1 MALENKQLNSLSID
15 NDEISLKELIVK
27 IKEWG
32 VFLKS
37 KWKSIFIFGIIGALI
52 GLTIALFEKPTYK
65 AVLTF
70 AMEEDKG
77 SGGGLSGALGLASSF
92 GIDLGGGGGGGAFA
106 ASNLTELMK
115 SRLLVEK
122 VLLEP
127 IIINGKLITL
137 AEYYIQI
144 NELRKGWADNN
155 LLKKIQFLPKADRS
169 NFTLQ
174 QDSIL
179 QQMHKILIDKEHL
192 SIMQKDK
199 KVTILSIEVTSENE
213 LFSKIFCE
221 SIAKETSD
229 FYIETRSKKS
239 RINVDVLQKQV
250 DSVRIALNGAITI
263 VANETDNVY
272 NLNPAFNI
280 KGAPSKKKQI
290 DVQANTAI
298 LTNLVVQLELAKIT
312 LRKETPLIQL
322 IDRPILPLQKEKFGK
337 LKSIILG
344 GFLAGLIYILY
355 LIFGRLFGKI
365 TSFNVKINT

>member
-1 MALENKQLNSLSID
+1 MALENNQTESSNID

-27 IKEWG
+27 IKEW
-32 VFLKS
+32 VSFLKS
-37 KWKSIFIFGIIGALI
+37 KWKLIFLSGIIGGII
-52 GLTIALFEKPTYK
+52 GLTIAIFEKPTYK

-70 AMEEDKG
+70 AMEEDKAGG
-77 SGGGLSGALGLASSF
+77 SLSGAAGLASSF
-92 GIDLGGGGGGGAFA
+92 GIDIGGGGGGGAFA
-106 ASNLTELMK
+106 ASNLAELMK

-127 IIINGKLITL
+127 IVISGKTITL
-137 AEYYIQI
+137 AEYFIQI
-144 NELRKGWADNN
+144 NELREGWDKKPN
-155 LLKKIQFLPKADRS
+155 LKSVQFLPNVDRS

-179 QQMHKILIDKEHL
+179 QQIHKCLIDKEHL

-199 KVTILSIEVTSENE
+199 KVTILSIEVTSESE
-213 LFSKIFCE
+213 LFSKFFCE

-229 FYIETRSKKS
+229 FYIETKSKKS
-239 RINVDVLQKQV
+239 KINVSVLQRQT
-250 DSVRIALNGAITI
+250 DSVRNALNGAITG

-344 GFLAGLIYILY
+344 GFLAGFLYVLY
-355 LIFGRLFGKI
+355 LIFGRLYKKM
-365 TSFNVKINT
+365 VA

>member
-1 MALENKQLNSLSID
+1 MAIENNQMHNINTD
-15 NDEISLKELIVK
+15 NDEISLKELIIIV
-27 IKEWG
+27 KEW
-32 VFLKS
+32 VSFLKT
-37 KWKSIFIFGIIGALI
+37 KWKPIFIVGFIGALI

-77 SGGGLSGALGLASSF
+77 SGGGGLGGALGLASSF
-92 GIDLGGGGGGGAFA
+92 GIDLGGGGGGAFA
-106 ASNLTELMK
+106 ASNLAELMK

-127 IIINGKLITL
+127 IVINNRIISL

-144 NELRKGWADNN
+144 NELRKNWNKKSA
-155 LLKKIQFLPKADRS
+155 LKDIQFLPNDDRS

-179 QQMHKILIDKEHL
+179 QQIHSSLIDKQHL
-192 SIMQKDK
+192 TIMQKDK
-199 KVTILSIEVTSENE
+199 KVTILSIEVNSENE

-221 SIAKETSD
+221 NIAKETSD
-229 FYIETRSKKS
+229 FYIETKSKKAK
-239 RINVDVLQKQV
+239 INVDVLQKQV
-250 DSVRIALNGAITI
+250 DSVKNALNGAISG
-263 VANETDNVY
+263 VAYETDIVY
-272 NLNPAFNI
+272 NMNPALNI

-290 DVQANTAI
+290 DVTANTAI

-322 IDRPILPLQKEKFGK
+322 IDRPILPLEKEKFGK

-344 GFLAGLIYILY
+344 GFLAGFLYILY
-355 LIFGRLFGKI
+355 LIFGRLYRKMI
-365 TSFNVKINT
+365 A

>member
-1 MALENKQLNSLSID
+1 MALENNQIENSNID
-15 NDEISLKELIVK
+15 NDEISLKELIIK
-27 IKEWG
+27 IKGWL
-32 VFLKS
+32 VFLIS
-37 KWKSIFIFGIIGALI
+37 KWKSIFIFGIIGGSI

-77 SGGGLSGALGLASSF
+77 GGGGLSGALGLASSF

-106 ASNLTELMK
+106 ASNLAELMK

-127 IIINGKLITL
+127 IIINGKTISL

-144 NELRKGWADNN
+144 NELREGWDKKPN
-155 LLKKIQFLPKADRS
+155 LKNVQFLPNADRF

-179 QQMHKILIDKEHL
+179 QQIHKSLIDPKKL

-229 FYIETRSKKS
+229 FYIETKSKKS
-239 RINVDVLQKQV
+239 KINVNVLQRQT
-250 DSVRIALNGAITI
+250 DSVRNALNGAITG
-263 VANETDNVY
+263 VANEIDNVY

-322 IDRPILPLQKEKFGK
+322 IDRPILPLSKEKFGK

-344 GFLAGLIYILY
+344 GFLAGFLYILY
-355 LIFGRLFGKI
+355 LIFGRLYRKI
-365 TSFNVKINT
+365 IA

>member
-1 MALENKQLNSLSID
+1 MAIENNQID
-15 NDEISLKELIVK
+15 VLDKDEITLKELI
-27 IKEWG
+27 INAKEW
-32 VFLKS
+32 VDFIKS
-37 KWKSIFIFGIIGALI
+37 KWKFIFIAGTIGAIIGFA
-52 GLTIALFEKPTYK
+52 IALFEKPTYK
-65 AVLTF
+65 AALTF

-77 SGGGLSGALGLASSF
+77 GGGGLSGALGLASSF
-92 GIDLGGGGGGGAFA
+92 GIDLGGGGGGAFA
-106 ASNLTELMK
+106 ASNLAELMK

-122 VLLEP
+122 VLLAP
-127 IIINGKLITL
+127 ILINGKTISL

-144 NELRKGWADNN
+144 NNLRETWEKNRTMKD
-155 LLKKIQFLPKADRS
+155 IEFLPNADRS
-169 NFTLQ
+169 KFTFQ
-174 QDSIL
+174 QDVIL
-179 QQMHKILIDKEHL
+179 QQIHKNLIDPKHL

-229 FYIETRSKKS
+229 FYIETKSKKS
-239 RINVDVLQKQV
+239 KINVNVLQKQV
-250 DSVRIALNGAITI
+250 DSVRDALNGAITG

-298 LTNLVVQLELAKIT
+298 LTNLVVQLEIAKIS

-337 LKSIILG
+337 AKSIILG
-344 GFLAGLIYILY
+344 GFLTGFLFILY
-355 LIFGRLFGKI
+355 LIFARIYKKI
-365 TSFNVKINT
+365 IS

>member
-1 MALENKQLNSLSID
+1 MALENNQIENSNND
-15 NDEISLKELIVK
+15 NDEISLKELIIK

-32 VFLKS
+32 TFFKS
-37 KWKSIFIFGIIGALI
+37 KRKLIFIAGIIGANI

-77 SGGGLSGALGLASSF
+77 SGGAGLTGALGLASSF
-92 GIDLGGGGGGGAFA
+92 GIDLGGAGGGGAFV
-106 ASNLTELMK
+106 ASNLAELMK

-127 IIINGKLITL
+127 IVISGKTITL

-144 NELRKGWADNN
+144 NELREDWEKTPT
-155 LLKKIQFLPKADRS
+155 LKNIQFLPNVDRS
-169 NFTLQ
+169 TFTLQ

-179 QQMHKILIDKEHL
+179 QKIHKSLIDKEHL

-229 FYIETRSKKS
+229 FYIETKSKKS
-239 RINVDVLQKQV
+239 KINVTVLQRQT
-250 DSVRIALNGAITI
+250 DSVRNALNGAITG

-312 LRKETPLIQL
+312 LRKETPLIQI

-337 LKSIILG
+337 LKSIALGAILAV
-344 GFLAGLIYILY
+344 FLYILY
-355 LIFGRLFGKI
+355 LVFGRLYRKVI
-365 TSFNVKINT
+365 A

>member
-1 MALENKQLNSLSID
+1 
-15 NDEISLKELIVK
+15 LKELIIK

-32 VFLKS
+32 AFLKS
-37 KWKSIFIFGIIGALI
+37 KWKAIFIFGFIGALI

-77 SGGGLSGALGLASSF
+77 SGGGGLSGALGLASSF
-92 GIDLGGGGGGGAFA
+92 GIDLGGAGGGGAFA
-106 ASNLTELMK
+106 SSNLAELMK

-127 IIINGKLITL
+127 IVIKGKTISL

-144 NELRKGWADNN
+144 NELREAWDNKPSLRN
-155 LLKKIQFLPKADRS
+155 IQFLPAADRS

-179 QQMHKILIDKEHL
+179 QQIHKNLIDKEHL

-229 FYIETRSKKS
+229 FYIETKSKKS
-239 RINVDVLQKQV
+239 KINVNVLQRQV
-250 DSVRIALNGAITI
+250 DSVRNALNGAITG
-263 VANETDNVY
+263 VANEIDIVY

-344 GFLAGLIYILY
+344 GFLTGFLYILY
-355 LIFGRLFGKI
+355 LIFGRLYRKM
-365 TSFNVKINT
+365 VA

>member
-1 MALENKQLNSLSID
+1 MALENNQIENSNID
-15 NDEISLKELIVK
+15 NDEISLKELIIK
-27 IKEWG
+27 IKEWFD
-32 VFLKS
+32 FLKS
-37 KWKSIFIFGIIGALI
+37 KWKSILIFGIIGSSI
-52 GLTIALFEKPTYK
+52 GLAIALFEKPTYK

-70 AMEEDKG
+70 AMDEDKG
-77 SGGGLSGALGLASSF
+77 GSGGGSGLSGALGLASSF
-92 GIDLGGGGGGGAFA
+92 GIDLGGVGGGGAFA
-106 ASNLTELMK
+106 ASNLAELMK
-115 SRLLVEK
+115 SRLMVEK
-122 VLLEP
+122 VLFKP
-127 IIINGKLITL
+127 IVINDKIISL

-144 NELRKGWADNN
+144 NDLRRKWEKNSALKG
-155 LLKKIQFLPKADRS
+155 IQFLPNSDRT

-174 QDSIL
+174 QDSIIK
-179 QQMHKILIDKEHL
+179 QIHKSLIGKENL

-199 KVTILSIEVTSENE
+199 KVTILTIEVTSENE

-229 FYIETRSKKS
+229 FYIETKSKKS
-239 RINVDVLQKQV
+239 KLNVDVLQRQT
-250 DSVRIALNGAITI
+250 DSVRNALNGAITG

-322 IDRPILPLQKEKFGK
+322 IDSPILPLQKEKFGK
-337 LKSIILG
+337 LKSIVLG
-344 GFLAGLIYILY
+344 GFLAGFLCILY
-355 LIFGRLFGKI
+355 LVFGNLYKKMV
-365 TSFNVKINT
+365 S

>member
-1 MALENKQLNSLSID
+1 MSLENNQIENSNID
-15 NDEISLKELIVK
+15 NDEISLKELIEK
-27 IKEWG
+27 IKKWG
-32 VFLKS
+32 SYLKS
-37 KWKSIFIFGIIGALI
+37 KWKAILIVSIIGALI

-77 SGGGLSGALGLASSF
+77 GGGGLSGALGLASSF

-122 VLLEP
+122 VLLKP
-127 IIINGKLITL
+127 IAINGKIITL

-144 NELRKGWADNN
+144 NELRSKWEKKAT
-155 LLKKIQFLPKADRS
+155 LKNIQFLPNADRS

-179 QQMHKILIDKEHL
+179 QQFHKSLIDKEHL

-199 KVTILSIEVTSENE
+199 KVTILSIEVNSENE

-229 FYIETRSKKS
+229 FYIETKSKKS
-239 RINVDVLQKQV
+239 KINVNVLQKQV
-250 DSVRIALNGAITI
+250 DSVRNALNGAITG

-272 NLNPAFNI
+272 NLNPAFNV
-280 KGAPSKKKQI
+280 KVAPSKKMQI

-322 IDRPILPLQKEKFGK
+322 IDRPILPLVKEKFGK
-337 LKSIILG
+337 LKWIILG
-344 GFLAGLIYILY
+344 GVLAGLLYVLY
-355 LIFGRLFGKI
+355 LIFRQLYMKI
-365 TSFNVKINT
+365 IS